1 MTRLAKCTYILGEII
16 LRAQVTLSKQTLDDK
31 MTNPIS
37 AYHSTLLDSIIFRVF
52 IMLREADS
60 TVLMIF
66 PCYTYETHRNPD
78 LFSKHNFCYGIL
90 GNDKTNPISAYVT
103 YARPYE
109 FFAPTNTL

>member
-1 MTRLAKCTYILGEII
+1 
-16 LRAQVTLSKQTLDDK
+16 

-37 AYHSTLLDSIIFRVF
+37 AYHSTLLDSLIFRVF

-90 GNDKTNPISAYVT
+90 DNDKTNPISAYVT
-103 YARPYE
+103 LFYIYIILVEYVEIR
-109 FFAPTNTL
+109 NTSLMKDTLFTTIQEL